1 MFKTKKDIELI
12 ERQHMVFQEMGK
24 CIVMVLVGFP
34 VGILLLIV
42 LSIFGII

>member
-1 MFKTKKDIELI
+1 MFKTEKEVELM

-34 VGILLLIV
+34 VGILLLVV

>member
-1 MFKTKKDIELI
+1 MFKTEKEVELM

-24 CIVMVLVGFP
+24 CIVTVLVGFP
-34 VGILLLIV
+34 LGILLLVV